1 MNRDTSS
8 ILTMGVGL
16 IHPFILLF
24 GFYLIAG
31 GAHTPGGGFQGG
43 AVLATVFMSR
53 YIALPHQPPAEQ
65 MLQRIE
71 KFFFLMLL
79 LFVSLFGVYHLIPAV
94 LPRTTYL
101 FIANVIIGVKVCC
114 GLSLIFQRFI
124 GYESGE

>member
-1 MNRDTSS
+1 MSRDTSS

-24 GFYLIAG
+24 GVYLIAG

-53 YIALPHQPPAEQ
+53 YIALPHHPPDEQ
-65 MLQRIE
+65 VLQWVE
-71 KFFFLMLL
+71 KLFFLLL
-79 LFVSLFGVYHLIPAV
+79 LTFASLFGVYHLIPAA

-101 FIANVIIGVKVCC
+101 FIANLIIGVKVCC
-114 GLSLIFQRFI
+114 GLSLVFQRFI

>member
-8 ILTMGVGL
+8 ILTLGVGL

-24 GFYLIAG
+24 GVYLIAG

-53 YIALPHQPPAEQ
+53 YIALPHRPPDEQ
-65 MLQRIE
+65 LLQWVE
-71 KFFFLMLL
+71 KLFFLLLL
-79 LFVSLFGVYHLIPAV
+79 LFVSLFGVYHLMPSV
-94 LPRTTYL
+94 LPRATYL
-101 FIANVIIGVKVCC
+101 FTANVIIGVKVCC

>member
-24 GFYLIAG
+24 GIYLIAG

-53 YIALPHQPPAEQ
+53 YIALPHRPPDEG
-65 MLQRIE
+65 MLQRVE
-71 KFFFLMLL
+71 KFFFLLLL
-79 LFVSLFGVYHLIPAV
+79 LFVSLFGVYHLIPSV

-101 FIANVIIGVKVCC
+101 FIANLIIGVKVCC
-114 GLSLIFQRFI
+114 GLSLVFQRFI

>member
-1 MNRDTSS
+1 MSRDTSS

-24 GFYLIAG
+24 GVYLIAG

-53 YIALPHQPPAEQ
+53 YIALPHHPPDEQ
-65 MLQRIE
+65 VLKLVE
-71 KFFFLMLL
+71 KLFFLLLL
-79 LFVSLFGVYHLIPAV
+79 LFASLFGVYHLMPSV
-94 LPRTTYL
+94 LPRVTYL

-114 GLSLIFQRFI
+114 GLSLVFQRFV

>member
-24 GFYLIAG
+24 GVYLIAG

-53 YIALPHQPPAEQ
+53 YIALPHRPPDERT
-65 MLQRIE
+65 LQLIE
-71 KFFFLMLL
+71 KLFFLLL
-79 LFVSLFGVYHLIPAV
+79 LVFVSLFGVYHFIPAV
-94 LPRTTYL
+94 LPRVTYL
-101 FIANVIIGVKVCC
+101 YIANIIIGVKVCC
-114 GLSLIFQRFI
+114 GLSLVFQRFI

>member
-8 ILTMGVGL
+8 ILTLGVGL

-24 GFYLIAG
+24 GVYLIAG

-53 YIALPHQPPAEQ
+53 YIALPHRPPDEQ
-65 MLQRIE
+65 ILQRVE
-71 KFFFLMLL
+71 KLFFLLL
-79 LFVSLFGVYHLIPAV
+79 IVFVSLFGVYHIAPSV
-94 LPRTTYL
+94 LSRTVYL

-114 GLSLIFQRFI
+114 GLSLVFQRFI